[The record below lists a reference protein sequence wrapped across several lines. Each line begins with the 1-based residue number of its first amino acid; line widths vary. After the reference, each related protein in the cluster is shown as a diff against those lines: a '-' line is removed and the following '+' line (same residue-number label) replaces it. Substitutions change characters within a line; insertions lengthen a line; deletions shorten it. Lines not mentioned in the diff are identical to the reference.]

1 MAKRRVKTE
10 HIDRGFRLGRN
21 RPVARGPRLSLG
33 NYLMRGLPTPPATQD
48 YSKDAAKALAQMY
61 LNNQLGDCVI
71 AGMAHVVGVFTGNAG
86 GAPVIYGNNEIIAL
100 YSAIGGYVPGHPNTD
115 HGCDEQTALNYWQQH
130 GAPTPQGTHEIAGW
144 ISVNGADP
152 TEYRTALWL
161 FENLY
166 FGLEL
171 PNAWINPFPSAPG
184 FTWNVAGP
192 PVPTNGHCVVGVG
205 YTPKGVTICTWAMLG
220 LMTDA
225 AIAKYATTPGS
236 GELYTVVSNNALENA
251 TQKAPNGFDW
261 SQLVADFDSMGGNV
275 SPSSVARM
283 ATRRKRK

>member
-1 MAKRRVKTE
+1 MTKRTMRADIVHSFK
-10 HIDRGFRLGRN
+10 LGRN
-21 RPVARGPRLSLG
+21 RPIARGPRLSLR
-33 NYLMRGLPTPPATQD
+33 NYLMRGVPEPPANAD
-48 YSKDAAKALAQMY
+48 YSKKATSALSQLY

-71 AGMAHVVGVFTGNAG
+71 AGMAHLVGVFTGNAG
-86 GAPVIYGNNEIIAL
+86 GPPAVYNNNEIISL

-115 HGCDEQTALNYWQQH
+115 RGCDEQPALNYWQQH
-130 GAPTPQGTHEIAGW
+130 GAATPSGAHEIAGW
-144 ISVNGADP
+144 ISVNGADKI
-152 TEYRTALWL
+152 EYRTALWL

-205 YTPKGVTICTWAMLG
+205 YTQKGVTICTWGMLG

-225 AIAKYATTPGS
+225 AIAKYATTVGA
-236 GELYTVVSNNALENA
+236 GELYTVVSHDSLEKA
-251 TQKAPNGFDW
+251 TQRAPTGFDW

-275 SPSSVARM
+275 SPSSSARGV
-283 ATRRKRK
+283 RQRHR